1 VLHTLEVVAVEFM
14 NQKLQEQ
21 HLLVGLVVEVE
32 LLTPMTLEL
41 QELPIVVV
49 EAEVQVHAQVHLL

>member
-1 VLHTLEVVAVEFM
+1 MFHTLEVVAVEFT

-21 HLLVGLVVEVE
+21 HLLVELVVEVE

-49 EAEVQVHAQVHLL
+49 EVEEQVHAQVHLL

>member
-1 VLHTLEVVAVEFM
+1 VFHTLEVVAVEFT

-21 HLLVGLVVEVE
+21 HLLVELVVEVE

-49 EAEVQVHAQVHLL
+49 EVEEQVHAQVHLL